1 MWTPTTVID
10 IAHRRELPPY
20 TYRGT
25 LARAVQTCPYADAD
39 ARLTAL
45 CEEHGTGTKNT
56 PGPHTWGTEERLRR
70 LRDAGVPCGEVIGY
84 VLDCQDAVLIEHD
97 TATWRRL
104 RWHENHP
111 ARDDGRTCTRTV
123 TVEEWTGDWD
133 DEWEP
138 LDDSEELPA
147 TVDWEAPEGY
157 RTAED
162 TLLSRLGLTRDD
174 MTDSTGRDEV
184 PAVVDTRVDPAY
196 LRRLR
201 RAAERANAALRDA
214 TLRAR
219 TDPGAPRHV

>member
-10 IAHRRELPPY
+10 IAHRRELPPH
-20 TYRGT
+20 TFRGT

-45 CEEHGTGTKNT
+45 CEEHGTDTKNT
-56 PGPHTWGTEERLRR
+56 PEPHARGAEARLRR
-70 LRDAGVPCGEVIGY
+70 LRDTGVPCGEIIGY

-111 ARDDGRTCTRTV
+111 SRGASARTV

-147 TVDWEAPEGY
+147 NADWEAPEGY

-162 TLLSRLGLTRDD
+162 TLLSRLGLTRGDL
-174 MTDSTGRDEV
+174 TDSTDQDQV

-201 RAAERANAALRDA
+201 RAAERATAALRDA

-219 TDPGAPRHV
+219 TDPSTPPHV